1 MLTNKAV
8 SVKTLG
14 ETTTLLSILS
24 LKGFTFKKTA
34 EEYFAVHGED
44 LCILL
49 KDNKKINYH
58 SKSYY
63 VNKGIEV
70 ISLDEFLN
78 DINSLEDART
88 EELVQRIINTE
99 APAEEPIERVELEV
113 DASEYQEVEEEN
125 GNNEPVEVDYPEVII
140 TGGNSS
146 YIGKKDIVI
155 EDNGKTVVLKE
166 NGVWDKDKIEYLSK
180 QVDWSK
186 VEVDT
191 PIIVTFKRDGLK
203 HHRHF
208 AKYKNGLVYYF
219 GKGEV
224 KATNNGALL
233 SANKPEDVELA

>member
-58 SKSYY
+58 SKGYY
-63 VNKGIEV
+63 ENKGIEV
-70 ISLDEFLN
+70 ITLDEFLN
-78 DINSLEDART
+78 DVNSLEDART
-88 EELVQRIINTE
+88 EELSQITM
-99 APAEEPIERVELEV
+99 EE
-113 DASEYQEVEEEN
+113 
-125 GNNEPVEVDYPEVII
+125 DYPEVVIV
-140 TGGNSS
+140 GGNSS
-146 YIGKKDIVI
+146 YIGKRDFVI
-155 EDNGKTVVLKE
+155 EDNGRTVVLQE
-166 NGVWDKDKIEYLSK
+166 NGVWDKDKIEYLSN